1 LTPGRKRTIIRTVKR
16 GTIDLRRGAGAV
28 VFTLRGEHDIDTAPE
43 LRAELE
49 RALAAGTPIV
59 VDLSQAEFIDSTVLG
74 ALIYGHERRQPFGL
88 VVPPGC
94 PAHRLC
100 EMVELGGIVPI
111 YASQPEA
118 LTDLAPAPAG
128 HRGE

>member
-1 LTPGRKRTIIRTVKR
+1 M
-16 GTIDLRRGAGAV
+16 
-28 VFTLRGEHDIDTAPE
+28 VFMLHGEHDIDTAPE

-49 RALAAGTPIV
+49 GALAAGTAVV

-88 VVPPGC
+88 VVPADC
-94 PAHRLC
+94 AAHRLC
-100 EMVELGGIVPI
+100 EIVELGGIVPV

-118 LTDLAPAPAG
+118 LSDLGATAAG

>member
-1 LTPGRKRTIIRTVKR
+1 MGH
-16 GTIDLRRGAGAV
+16 GTIGLRREPGAT
-28 VFTLRGEHDIDTAPE
+28 VFTLRGEHDLETAPE

-49 RALAAGTPIV
+49 AALAAGTAVV

-74 ALIYGHERRQPFGL
+74 ALIYGRQRRQPFGL
-88 VVPPGC
+88 VVPAGC
-94 PAHRLC
+94 AAHRLC
-100 EMVELGGIVPI
+100 EIVELGGIVPI

-118 LTDLAPAPAG
+118 LIDLVSAAAG